1 MKDYTQNF
9 EQCQVESPWK
19 FSGSDWWQIL
29 KRTVLASK
37 HDNINVIAAGVA
49 FFSLLAVFPLISAA
63 LSVFSYFANPG
74 DVDGIINAVASL
86 MPGEALAIID
96 TQISSVLNADRS
108 NAGLGIFI
116 SLTIAFFS
124 AGAGIRAMMRAMNVA
139 YEETE
144 NRNIL
149 IFYLYAAAMTL
160 GSLVF
165 VWASLCV
172 IIGLPTALAFLRLE
186 GATDILVRLLP
197 WLLLIIIFCF
207 ACGVMY
213 RFGPARR
220 PARKR
225 WVFPGIGFAMLSWL
239 LISFSFSKFV
249 QHFGNYNEIFGGL
262 ASVIILLIWLWLT
275 ANVVIIGAQLN
286 SEMERQTVA
295 DTTRGPIRALG
306 QRGASMA
313 DFLAKG
319 TSSALVKRQAHNI
332 ATKSEDKLS

>member
-1 MKDYTQNF
+1 MKDYASQF
-9 EQCQVESPWK
+9 AQCQVESPWQ
-19 FSGSDWWQIL
+19 FSASDWWQII
-29 KRTVLASK
+29 KRTALASK
-37 HDNINVIAAGVA
+37 HDNVNVIAAGVA

-63 LSVFSYFANPG
+63 LSVFSYFSNPS
-74 DVDGIINAVASL
+74 DVDGIINTLATL
-86 MPGEALAIID
+86 MPGEAFSIIEN
-96 TQISSVLNADRS
+96 QVSSVLNADRS
-108 NAGLGIFI
+108 NVSLGIFI
-116 SLTIAFFS
+116 SLAIAFFS

-139 YEETE
+139 YEEIE

-149 IFYLYAAAMTL
+149 MFYLYAAAMTL
-160 GSLVF
+160 GSLIF
-165 VWASLCV
+165 VWLSLSV

-186 GATDILVRLLP
+186 GATDFLIRILP
-197 WLLLIIIFCF
+197 WMLLIIIFCF

-225 WVFPGIGFAMLSWL
+225 WIFPGISFAMLSWL

-286 SEMERQTVA
+286 SEMERQTIA
-295 DTTRGPIRALG
+295 DTTRGPVRPLG
-306 QRGASMA
+306 QRGAAMA
-313 DFLAKG
+313 DFLAKD
-319 TSSALVKRQAHNI
+319 TCPSI
-332 ATKSEDKLS
+332 AVTQTVDTTAQVEES